1 MKIVTW
7 NVRCPWKHAD
17 GNNAFIHRAGF
28 IYDKIMQEKPEI
40 IGFQEVVDK
49 SLELLKRMLPEYEF
63 CGVMRSKNY
72 DGEGVFLLLKYL

>member
-7 NVRCPWKHAD
+7 NVRCPWKNDD
-17 GNNAFIHRAGF
+17 GKNAFIHRAGF

-49 SLELLKRMLPEYEF
+49 SLELMKDMYKQNQAVREYINNDIDKE
-63 CGVMRSKNY
+63 
-72 DGEGVFLLLKYL
+72 